1 MLKLQTTDIADIKI
15 GTTDIQKV
23 MYLNDIIWQRGGI
36 VPQPCFEVVSSIASA
51 SGDYTDVYC
60 TGDSKW
66 YKKNN
71 LNAYEEYG
79 VMPTVNSLSN
89 VTYYVGKLVILSTD
103 SHEYRWTGST
113 WNDLGEVA
121 DEYTE
126 YEYIQGNGT
135 SYIKTDYIPNDNTS
149 AEVDIQGRLASSPTV
164 SDGEAHPFGCYYQ
177 GASTMYR
184 FKWIYPGRGSLGYGG
199 IRFDY
204 GDTIAHNRDQ
214 SVISRGVVKINGSGG
229 YINNTQL
236 VSFSNQ
242 HVTGV
247 NCPVCIFGILYYD
260 NSAQQV
266 KLQSG
271 INIYNGK
278 IYGVKIYESDTL
290 VRNYV
295 PATKNGVVGM
305 YDTVNK
311 SLRSSEVST
320 PFTVGGTSTEHG
332 GVPVEYDTKVA
343 PPDYVSYSTLEEL
356 EMAECPWVGMH
367 AYVGGVLY
375 VYTSNL
381 EWVEAEIPYES
392 QYLTFK
398 AQETGTFTLT
408 IHANVTTSN
417 VTSVSYSV
425 DNGSTWVTTQNS
437 SSQVIITT
445 PTIASGGTVLWKGTA
460 NNYGISNS
468 YRSVFSS
475 TCNFEA
481 YGNTMSLLYG
491 DNFSGQ
497 TTLTSSRTFNCLF
510 EGCATITSAANLILP
525 ATTLT
530 ANCYDHMLSK
540 CTSLTTAPALPATTL
555 SQECYSCMFDGSTS
569 LVAAPELPATTLV
582 TFCYY
587 AMFNG
592 CTSLNYIK
600 CLATNISASYSTYV
614 WVQNV
619 ASSGTFVKASS
630 ASWGTG
636 NNGIP
641 SNWTV
646 QNAT

>member
-1 MLKLQTTDIADIKI
+1 MLKLGTTDIADIKL

-36 VPQPCFEVVSSIASA
+36 VPQPCFEVVNAISAA
-51 SGDYTDVYC
+51 SGQYVDVYNKA
-60 TGDSKW
+60 DSKW

-71 LNAYEEYG
+71 LNNYEEYG
-79 VMPTVNSLSN
+79 VYEKVSALSAA
-89 VTYYVGKLVILSTD
+89 TYYTGKLVCLQSD
-103 SHEYRWTGST
+103 GHEYEWTGSQ
-113 WNDLGEVA
+113 WNDVGSGLT
-121 DEYTE
+121 YL
-126 YEYIQGNGT
+126 EYIEHLSGSFFNSGYYPKLATVIEASFKPVNSGRGFLYHATNSDGYRFNHIIRNETTKSYMRFMEVNSNFESPYNVGTKYNVTINKTSLTYNGT
-135 SYIKTDYIPNDNTS
+135 SKSINAGVSYTFLNPLSIAGNSGVDYEDADYYIYYFNIKEGSTYYHKYIPAKD
-149 AEVDIQGRLASSPTV
+149 L
-164 SDGEAHPFGCYYQ
+164 
-177 GASTMYR
+177 
-184 FKWIYPGRGSLGYGG
+184 YGTAG
-199 IRFDY
+199 M
-204 GDTIAHNRDQ
+204 
-214 SVISRGVVKINGSGG
+214 
-229 YINNTQL
+229 L
-236 VSFSNQ
+236 
-242 HVTGV
+242 
-247 NCPVCIFGILYYD
+247 
-260 NSAQQV
+260 
-266 KLQSG
+266 
-271 INIYNGK
+271 
-278 IYGVKIYESDTL
+278 DTL
-290 VRNYV
+290 DG
-295 PATKNGVVGM
+295 TFH
-305 YDTVNK
+305 
-311 SLRSSEVST
+311 RSENSDFVAGPVSGSAAEWPIT
-320 PFTVGGTSTEHG
+320 
-332 GVPVEYDTKVA
+332 YDTKVA
-343 PPDYVSYSTLEEL
+343 PPDYVSYATLEQLEL
-356 EMAECPWVGMH
+356 MECPWVGMH

-398 AQETGTFTLT
+398 AQESGTFTLT

-497 TTLTSSRTFNCLF
+497 TTLTSSRTFNGLF
-510 EGCATITSAANLILP
+510 ESCATITSAENLILP

-555 SQECYSCMFDGSTS
+555 AQECYSCMFDGSTS

-600 CLATNISASYSTYV
+600 CLATNISASYCTYV

-619 ASSGTFVKASS
+619 SSSGTFVKNSS
-630 ASWGTG
+630 MTGWGTG
-636 NNGIP
+636 TSGIP

-646 QNAT
+646 ENAT